1 MQNIYKKEF
10 RCPTTVIAYGAD
22 IRHSKSPELIQKW
35 GLLPGGYYL
44 VVGRL
49 VPDNNTDTII
59 REFIKSPSPKKL
71 VIVGDVPY
79 RDLYAQRLKSNSD
92 SRLLFTGYVRDA
104 DELAELYHGCFAY
117 LHGHEF
123 GGTNPSLLM
132 ALGCG
137 CAVCALD
144 TLFNREVLK
153 DGEHGLFFLKDENS
167 LKNRIEEMEYHPEE
181 LDRLRMKSRARVEAN
196 YSWDKILGQYL
207 VLFDKVIKG
216 R

>member
-1 MQNIYKKEF
+1 MVGYK
-10 RCPTTVIAYGAD
+10 IAIIGS
-22 IRHSKSPELIQKW
+22 R
-35 GLLPGGYYL
+35 GYRY
-44 VVGRL
+44 VYSGYE
-49 VPDNNTDTII
+49 I
-59 REFIKSPSPKKL
+59 FIKELAGRPISRKYEYSQKFKA
-71 VIVGDVPY
+71 I
-79 RDLYAQRLKSNSD
+79 SD
-92 SRLLFTGYVRDA
+92 PQLLFTDYVPDPV
-104 DELAELYHGCFAY
+104 ELAELYHGCYAY

-181 LDRLRMKSRARVEAN
+181 LDRLRMKSRARIEAN

-207 VLFDKVIKG
+207 VLFDKVIKE